1 MSDHGSRSAAG
12 REPLDAESADAA
24 NVYAA
29 KKRADAHQLADVAVT
44 SSLRCWSS
52 PLKSGAVDRAQE
64 LVAVHLLAALDRL
77 LNDVPLRPRHPSRH
91 ARTGSDLLAQ
101 RRRSARLRR
110 GPLSRRQV
118 TRSSRGDERARRLSR
133 PSHPPAEQS

>member
-12 REPLDAESADAA
+12 REPLDAESANAA
-24 NVYAA
+24 NAYAA

-44 SSLRCWSS
+44 SSLRRWSS

-77 LNDVPLRPRHPSRH
+77 LNDVPLRPRHPVPAHSDRKRPARPTTAVRPTSPGPVIPAPGH
-91 ARTGSDLLAQ
+91 ALV
-101 RRRSARLRR
+101 AR
-110 GPLSRRQV
+110 
-118 TRSSRGDERARRLSR
+118 
-133 PSHPPAEQS
+133 